1 MDINMNRHFRHLLF
15 LLNVGGLTIILA
27 IPSLSLP
34 HGILWG
40 RQYPSSHNDLP
51 SSVHVDAKGDIIVVG
66 NSDSSATVEAA
77 TGTQFFIAKFHPN
90 GAMLWRRQVKAGL
103 YAEALAVTT
112 DPESQI
118 YVVGRVEDSL
128 FGKPQGSMDAFI
140 GKWSADGNLVWGR
153 QFGTDAADEA
163 DAVDIGYLGQVY
175 VAGTTYGSLYDNNR
189 DRGLESYFIAY
200 SREGK
205 LIAGKQFT
213 KDVEPA
219 AMSTDADNNIYI
231 AAFAGPSTNEP
242 TYTGASL
249 LKYNSL
255 MHLEWMRSPEAPP
268 ESGASGVSASGDAI
282 YMVGRAYDNSGT
294 DHRLIQGTYLTRFS
308 RSGKRIWIKVWHRD
322 MKTTFATVTTDKQ
335 GNVYTAG
342 YEELSRGFVPWASNQ
357 KAIISCLGA
366 DGREHWSRSFGAQQ
380 HSGIIGLCL
389 SHGHL
394 LAVGFTSGDLFGK
407 GNGCTSLFL
416 AEVKR

>member
-15 LLNVGGLTIILA
+15 LSNVGGLTIILA

-128 FGKPQGSMDAFI
+128 FGKPQGNMDAFI
-140 GKWSADGNLVWGR
+140 GKWSTDGNLIWGR
-153 QFGTDAADEA
+153 QFGTNAADEA

-175 VAGTTYGSLYDNNR
+175 IAGTTYGSLYDNNR
-189 DRGLESYFIAY
+189 DLVCPPERVPSRSLVLALE
-200 SREGK
+200 REGQDETRT
-205 LIAGKQFT
+205 IHQRADRRPSAGSHQRRQNDYRPVPRTQYLGSHF
-213 KDVEPA
+213 
-219 AMSTDADNNIYI
+219 
-231 AAFAGPSTNEP
+231 
-242 TYTGASL
+242 L
-249 LKYNSL
+249 
-255 MHLEWMRSPEAPP
+255 HL
-268 ESGASGVSASGDAI
+268 
-282 YMVGRAYDNSGT
+282 
-294 DHRLIQGTYLTRFS
+294 
-308 RSGKRIWIKVWHRD
+308 
-322 MKTTFATVTTDKQ
+322 
-335 GNVYTAG
+335 
-342 YEELSRGFVPWASNQ
+342 
-357 KAIISCLGA
+357 
-366 DGREHWSRSFGAQQ
+366 AQ
-380 HSGIIGLCL
+380 
-389 SHGHL
+389 
-394 LAVGFTSGDLFGK
+394 
-407 GNGCTSLFL
+407 
-416 AEVKR
+416 EVRRPCDP